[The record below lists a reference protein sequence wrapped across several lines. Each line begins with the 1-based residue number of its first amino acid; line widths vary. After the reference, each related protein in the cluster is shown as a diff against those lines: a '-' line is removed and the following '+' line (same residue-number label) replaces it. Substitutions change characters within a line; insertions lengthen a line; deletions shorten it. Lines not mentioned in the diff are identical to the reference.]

1 MEEMSIFD
9 IILGKGFYGFIALF
23 ANSKDVFI
31 LTCDI
36 WEIDRKSY

>member
-36 WEIDRKSY
+36 GEIDRKSY